1 MTGGDERCGAVVE
14 VHRHSANGNTTED
27 TPAGETERAQG
38 WTPEPLK
45 RAGIAIGALPIL
57 SFMVMWWFA
66 GNVVWRLTHLP
77 DSAPLVLIFSLAG
90 GVAAGFLSA
99 GGVRAGITS
108 GLLSGL
114 LSLAAFALLLILQ
127 ASMATAHGA
136 SVVIWPIALVYMAY
150 WVLPAVAVGGALGG
164 TIAPGRGAET

>member
-1 MTGGDERCGAVVE
+1 MTGSDERSDLVVE
-14 VHRHSANGNTTED
+14 AHRHSANCTTTED

-38 WTPEPLK
+38 WTPEPLT

-66 GNVVWRLTHLP
+66 GNVLWQLTHLP
-77 DSAPLVLIFSLAG
+77 NAAPLVLIFSLAG

-127 ASMATAHGA
+127 ASMTTVDGNPE
-136 SVVIWPIALVYMAY
+136 VLWPIVLVYMAF
-150 WVLPAVAVGGALGG
+150 WALPAVAAGGALGG
-164 TIAPGRGAET
+164 MIASSRSAET